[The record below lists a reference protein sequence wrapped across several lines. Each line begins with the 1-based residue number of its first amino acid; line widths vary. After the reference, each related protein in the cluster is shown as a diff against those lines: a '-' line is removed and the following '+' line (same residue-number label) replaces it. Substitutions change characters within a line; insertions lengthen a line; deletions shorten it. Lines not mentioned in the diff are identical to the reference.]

1 MLYSIFAYDNEN
13 SLPLRA
19 KARPDHIAR
28 LKELYEHNRLVI
40 AGPNPAVDSLEPGDA
55 GFTGSLIVADFP
67 SLEAAQDWADND
79 PYLDAGVYKEVHVKP
94 FKQVL
99 PVPTDLN
106 EE

>member
-19 KARPDHIAR
+19 KARPEHIAR
-28 LKELYEHNRLVI
+28 LKALHEHNRLVL
-40 AGPNPAVDSLEPGDA
+40 AGPNPAIDNIEPGEA
-55 GFTGSLIVADFP
+55 GFSGSLIVADFP
-67 SLEAAQDWADND
+67 SLEAAKTWAAAD
-79 PYLDAGVYKEVHVKP
+79 PYVAVGVYKNVEVKP

-99 PVPTDLN
+99 PAPM